1 MSFST
6 PDLSDANPEV
16 KALSPI
22 LKNLGGKKAFW
33 GKIETLQCPDDNSF
47 VKELF
52 NSEGEGKVLVV
63 DANGISSVALL
74 GDMIA
79 EAGVKNDWSGIVING
94 YVRDIDVLSKLDIGV
109 QALGTMPVRSE
120 KKNQGQVGIDVS
132 FGGLT
137 FCSGDYVY
145 ADNNG
150 LLLSKKELI
159 LSLIDLRASVI
170 SRLAAFHAGK
180 TPPIKPTNKA
190 KVNPC

>member
-6 PDLSDANPEV
+6 PDLSDENPEV

-22 LKNLGGKKAFW
+22 LKNLGGKKVFW
-33 GKIETLQCPDDNSF
+33 GKIETLQCPNDNSY
-47 VKELF
+47 VKELL

-63 DANGISSVALL
+63 DADGISSVALL

-79 EAGVKNDWSGIVING
+79 EAGVRNNWSGIVING
-94 YVRDIDVLSKLDIGV
+94 YVRDIDILSKLNIGV
-109 QALGTMPVRSE
+109 QALGTVPVRSE

-159 LSLIDLRASVI
+159 I
-170 SRLAAFHAGK
+170 S
-180 TPPIKPTNKA
+180 
-190 KVNPC
+190 

>member
-6 PDLSDANPEV
+6 PDLSDENPDAE
-16 KALSPI
+16 ALAPI
-22 LKNLGGKKAFW
+22 LKNLGGKKIFW

-47 VKELF
+47 VKELL

-79 EAGVKNDWSGIVING
+79 EAGVRNNWSGIVING
-94 YVRDIDVLSKLDIGV
+94 YVRDIDILSKLDIGV
-109 QALGTMPVRSE
+109 QALGTVPVRSE
-120 KKNQGQVGIDVS
+120 KKNQGQIGIEIS

-137 FCSGDYVY
+137 FCAGDYVY

-150 LLLSKKELI
+150 LLLSKQKLN
-159 LSLIDLRASVI
+159 L
-170 SRLAAFHAGK
+170 
-180 TPPIKPTNKA
+180 P
-190 KVNPC
+190 